1 MSELSL
7 GELRVEVDRLYTEA
21 KDAWDAR
28 TLASPSDVSSGTW
41 DEYVISLLTTAT
53 AKQEAHDV
61 AKASYLTKSEDGG
74 PTRSDASDL
83 TKRDYNP

>member
-7 GELRVEVDRLYTEA
+7 EELRVEVDRLYIEA

-28 TLASPSDVSSGTW
+28 TLASPSDVISGTW
-41 DEYVISLLTTAT
+41 DEYVTSLLATAT

-61 AKASYLTKSEDGG
+61 AKASYLTKS
-74 PTRSDASDL
+74 DASDL